1 MLTREQNFEVAVTWS
16 GNLGTGTSGHRQYS
30 RNHDIDTAQ
39 LPTIQGSADK
49 TFHGDEK
56 RWNPELLFLA
66 SISECHMMTYL
77 YLATKA
83 GVRVLAYQ
91 DNASGTLLIDANGVG
106 GEFSQITLKPEV
118 TIAASNTQDQ
128 SQQLAQKLHDDVGQ
142 YCFIARSV
150 KASIRHEATILL
162 S

>member
-1 MLTREQNFEVAVTWS
+1 MLKRAHNFEVAVTWS

-30 RNHDIDTAQ
+30 RNHEIDAAQ

-49 TFHGDEK
+49 TFHGDES

-77 YLATKA
+77 YLATQA
-83 GVRVLAYQ
+83 GVRVVAYQ
-91 DNASGTLLIDANGVG
+91 DVASGILAMDTNGVG

-118 TIAASNTQDQ
+118 TIAASGTPDQ

-150 KASIRHEATILL
+150 KASIRHEATVLL
-162 S
+162 R